1 MGKQTIRIRRVGSIT
16 FGMVLVT
23 TGILFL
29 TETFLPNLDYRFV
42 FRFWPIIL
50 ILLGIEVLMST
61 RQKSWEILDLTGKV
75 VEQNKVIYDVPAIVL
90 TMFLVGFSLVMG
102 VVNWAVYHSGGTWVF

>member
-16 FGMVLVT
+16 FGVVLVT

-29 TETFLPNLDYRFV
+29 TETFLPNLDYWIM

-61 RQKSWEILDLTGKV
+61 RQKSWEILDETGKV

>member
-23 TGILFL
+23 TGFLFL

-90 TMFLVGFSLVMG
+90 TMFLIGFSLVMG
-102 VVNWAVYHSGGTWVF
+102 MVNWAVYHSGGTLIF